1 MPTPCPRD
9 PHGSHLSSSPQ
20 TSHDY
25 CEDGVRHPVF
35 LCASTAWAPPGAP
48 SRGCSAGFGNG
59 HRREHHPE
67 AALQASGMG
76 TAGSTIQRLLCR
88 LRERAPLGAS
98 SRGCSAGFGNVSK
111 WACASRVLQPLP
123 PLHVDCFRFLYVG
136 VMVWA
141 GDQQP
146 TTQKP
151 NLAHYFC
158 FIILFYIIYFFKW
171 QVS

>member
-67 AALQASGMG
+67 AVLQASGTG
-76 TAGSTIQRLLCR
+76 TAVSTIQRLLCR
-88 LRERAPLGAS
+88 LREWAPPGAP
-98 SRGCSAGFGNVSK
+98 SRGCSAGFGNGHRWEHHPEAALQASGMSPSGLVHHGCCSHSPRSTLTVSD
-111 WACASRVLQPLP
+111 SSMLV
-123 PLHVDCFRFLYVG
+123 
-136 VMVWA
+136 
-141 GDQQP
+141 
-146 TTQKP
+146 
-151 NLAHYFC
+151 
-158 FIILFYIIYFFKW
+158 
-171 QVS
+171 

>member
-1 MPTPCPRD
+1 MPTPCPHD

-35 LCASTAWAPPGAP
+35 LCASTAWAPPGAS

-67 AALQASGMG
+67 AAL
-76 TAGSTIQRLLCR
+76 R
-88 LRERAPLGAS
+88 LRDCLHVGLCITGA
-98 SRGCSAGFGNVSK
+98 A
-111 WACASRVLQPLP
+111 AMP
-123 PLHVDCFRFLYVG
+123 PLHVDCFRFLYAG

-158 FIILFYIIYFFKW
+158 FIILFYVIYFFK
-171 QVS
+171 